1 MPPKRPR
8 GLKKSAVEKFQKK
21 EGDELGEIN
30 ALLESAIEKLET
42 DPSGALPLL
51 RGTIHSSDQLLRELK
66 IQQDEDFEAF
76 LDASEERLEEAKE
89 KETTELLLNKI
100 ELVLCKVWFSK
111 AGIQLTEEE
120 EEVPELAELALKK
133 IRQAKMDTKE
143 MLEWADIVLH
153 HGALYS
159 DIETR
164 KKFISWA
171 EETLKK
177 VLKDEPSHPQALTG
191 LGLCRL
197 QIAHYWLDK
206 AADEE
211 EEEEEEEEKTELNK
225 EEKEAY
231 KIILESKE
239 YLELARKE
247 YIKQDALMPQILAD
261 LGEIYLNEANLV
273 LDQEKQNEI
282 YAKTVDVIKEAQKII
297 QEKNLEYELPE
308 ILIEFV
314 QEQ

>member
-1 MPPKRPR
+1 M
-8 GLKKSAVEKFQKK
+8 
-21 EGDELGEIN
+21 
-30 ALLESAIEKLET
+30 
-42 DPSGALPLL
+42 
-51 RGTIHSSDQLLRELK
+51 
-66 IQQDEDFEAF
+66 
-76 LDASEERLEEAKE
+76 
-89 KETTELLLNKI
+89 I
-100 ELVLCKVWFSK
+100 ELVLSKVWFSK

-120 EEVPELAELALKK
+120 EEVPELAELALEK
-133 IRQAKMDTKE
+133 IRQAKMDTKQ

-177 VLKDEPSHPQALTG
+177 ILKDEPSHPQALTG

-211 EEEEEEEEKTELNK
+211 EEEEDEEEEKTELNK
-225 EEKEAY
+225 EEEEAY

-282 YAKTVDVIKEAQKII
+282 YAKTVDVIKEAEKII